1 MARFSRCDPARFST
15 GCKRATAAGTC
26 PGSICIAADWAGV
39 VNGSN
44 PATLAAATSF
54 PTHGHWAVKNRIFM
68 NSFCVSHQSLM
79 ATFGD
84 MLT

>member
-1 MARFSRCDPARFST
+1 M
-15 GCKRATAAGTC
+15 GCKRATAAGTAWL
-26 PGSICIAADWAGV
+26 GRIRVATGGWAED

-44 PATLAAATSF
+44 PATQAAATSF

-79 ATFGD
+79 AIFGD
-84 MLT
+84 ILT